1 MTTAV
6 SGSVPAEMVLSP
18 GRNFTRAELRAMKL
32 DGVLAAVFADAYT
45 PATVPHA
52 PALRARAL
60 ALALPPNLVDRAVIG
75 RLSAAWIYGCAPAP
89 ARISLLVDVGHRV
102 GALRPWSG
110 CTLHEVNLGR
120 FDAAGIA
127 GIAVT
132 TPLRTAVDLAL
143 HTDAEAA
150 LPALKALTADATLG
164 CPPGLVRQALEA
176 VHRVPHKAAAL
187 ERISALLAGTDR
199 PVD

>member
-102 GALRPWSG
+102 GS
-110 CTLHEVNLGR
+110 
-120 FDAAGIA
+120 AAS
-127 GIAVT
+127 
-132 TPLRTAVDLAL
+132 
-143 HTDAEAA
+143 
-150 LPALKALTADATLG
+150 
-164 CPPGLVRQALEA
+164 
-176 VHRVPHKAAAL
+176 L
-187 ERISALLAGTDR
+187 ERLHPA
-199 PVD
+199 